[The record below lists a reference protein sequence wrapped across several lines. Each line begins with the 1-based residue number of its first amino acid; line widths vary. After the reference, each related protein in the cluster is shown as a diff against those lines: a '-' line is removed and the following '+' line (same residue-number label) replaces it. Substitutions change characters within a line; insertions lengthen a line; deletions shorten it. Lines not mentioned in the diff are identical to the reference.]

1 MARVCY
7 HRADR
12 DVDRSRMARTAISG
26 KPRLGPWSVLA
37 RCWRSWSPAPPPR
50 QLQRLPAAAEAAGW
64 LPPAAA
70 VVVVGMAFAAQAGER
85 KPAALAAPTMA
96 PVGWSPA

>member
-1 MARVCY
+1 MRWWL
-7 HRADR
+7 
-12 DVDRSRMARTAISG
+12 TW
-26 KPRLGPWSVLA
+26 L
-37 RCWRSWSPAPPPR
+37 
-50 QLQRLPAAAEAAGW
+50 LPAAAEAAGW

-96 PVGWSPA
+96 PVCWTPAIPANR